1 MNDMNE
7 ESPADGESSC
17 IFGYKVSL
25 EESDWCYKSNFGA
38 LTLFLGIILASK

>member
-7 ESPADGESSC
+7 ESPADGESS
-17 IFGYKVSL
+17 FGYKMSL